1 MFHVKHAFDKF
12 FETAESQSISDHNN
26 SFTKKM
32 TAPKR
37 GPFSVLQLRKLSI
50 TF

>member
-12 FETAESQSISDHNN
+12 FETAESQSISV
-26 SFTKKM
+26 TKKK